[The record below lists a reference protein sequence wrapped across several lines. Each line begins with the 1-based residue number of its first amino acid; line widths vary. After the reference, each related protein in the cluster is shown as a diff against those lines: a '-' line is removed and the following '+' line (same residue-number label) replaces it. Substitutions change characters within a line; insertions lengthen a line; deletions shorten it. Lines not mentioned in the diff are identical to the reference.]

1 MKIDLGFFFQWG
13 FRPFFILSG
22 LSAIGLLTYWLLVL
36 KAIAF
41 TPETISLS
49 DWHAHE
55 MIFGFGAAALAGFL
69 LTAIPEWTGATH
81 LQGRGLALYVGLWL
95 FGRLSVALIDLLPL
109 FLVGLINVAFPLIL
123 AWHTLP
129 HLMKESGK
137 RHHIFIPMI
146 CLFIGAQ
153 IAVYLGWSGV
163 GEDFELSR
171 RALLGGVYALIF
183 GIIITSTRISMVVIR
198 LALDEQNDQDSLFR
212 PYPYRRN
219 LASVTFLFFAA
230 ADIIIPETSI
240 MGWFAL
246 AAGAALMDR
255 LSDFHVGRVLLKPYV
270 QFLYVANFWIALGC
284 LGMGV
289 NAFLELGAA
298 TDLRHFFSVG
308 AIGTAILMVFTIAGL
323 RHSGFDL
330 IVPKR
335 MIAALL
341 CMMMATGLRVLPAIP
356 DNPLPIEASYDG
368 AACFMILSFILFLSK
383 FIPIFCRDQQKVLS
397 EKY

>member
-1 MKIDLGFFFQWG
+1 MKIEPDFVFEWG
-13 FRPFFILSG
+13 FRPFFTLSA
-22 LSAIGLLTYWLLVL
+22 LSAIGFLAYWVLVL
-36 KAIAF
+36 KGIVF
-41 TPETISLS
+41 TPEQISPA

-55 MIFGFGAAALAGFL
+55 MVFGFGAAALAGFL
-69 LTAIPEWTGATH
+69 LTAIPEWTGSSH
-81 LQGRGLALYVGLWL
+81 MRGRGLVLYAGLWGV
-95 FGRLSVALIDLLPL
+95 GRLSVALVDVVPVG
-109 FLVGLINVAFPLIL
+109 LVGVINLAFPVIL
-123 AWHTLP
+123 ALHTIP
-129 HLMKESGK
+129 HLVKEGGK
-137 RHHIFIPMI
+137 RHNIFIPMI

-153 IAVYLGWSGV
+153 AAVYLGWSGL

-171 RALLGGVYALIF
+171 RALLAGVYALVF

-230 ADIIIPETSI
+230 ADLMIPETSI

-284 LGMGV
+284 LAMGMD
-289 NAFLELGAA
+289 AFFELGAG
-298 TDLRHFFSVG
+298 TDIRHFFAVG

-323 RHSGFDL
+323 RHSGYDL
-330 IVPKR
+330 IVPRR
-335 MIAALL
+335 MVAALV
-341 CMMMATGLRVLPAIP
+341 CMIVAAVLRTLPALP
-356 DNPLPIEASYDG
+356 DNMLPIEASYDG
-368 AACFMILSFILFLSK
+368 ATFFMILAFVLFLSK
-383 FIPIFCRDQQKVLS
+383 FVPIFCYDLLKGD
-397 EKY
+397 K